1 MKAKEFND
9 CLNDI
14 RNIECFNKIY
24 KEYYPIIIKFVV
36 RHFNDVNLGK
46 DIAHDIF
53 TDLLQRKI
61 DYVKNPN
68 AYIFTAAH
76 NLAIK
81 YKKGNERISLEDSEK
96 AHSVFDAFDKTEINF
111 AIQQLNDEEKEII
124 ELKWL
129 FGYELKEI
137 AEMKGC
143 SLFGIQ
149 KRHQRILKK
158 LQKILR

>member
-14 RNIECFNKIY
+14 RNVECFNKIY
-24 KEYYPIIIKFVV
+24 KEYYPLIIKFVV

-81 YKKGNERISLEDSEK
+81 YKSENGNISLENNETY
-96 AHSVFDAFDKTEINF
+96 SVFDAFDKTEINF
-111 AIQQLNDEEKEII
+111 AIQRLSGEEREII

-129 FGYELKEI
+129 FGYDLKEI

-158 LQKILR
+158 LRKILK

>member
-1 MKAKEFND
+1 MNAKEFND

-14 RNIECFNKIY
+14 HNKECFNKIY
-24 KEYYPIIIKFVV
+24 EEYYPIIIKFIV
-36 RHFNDVNLGK
+36 RHFNDVDLGK

-53 TDLLQRKI
+53 TDMLQRKI

-76 NLAIK
+76 NLAVK
-81 YKKGNERISLEDSEK
+81 YKKKDERLSIEDCESIY
-96 AHSVFDAFDKTEINF
+96 SIFDAFDKAEINF
-111 AIQQLNDEEKEII
+111 AINKLNNEEKDII

-129 FGYELKEI
+129 FGYDLKEI
-137 AEMKGC
+137 AQMKGY
-143 SLFGIQ
+143 SLFGLQ

-158 LQKILR
+158 LQAILK